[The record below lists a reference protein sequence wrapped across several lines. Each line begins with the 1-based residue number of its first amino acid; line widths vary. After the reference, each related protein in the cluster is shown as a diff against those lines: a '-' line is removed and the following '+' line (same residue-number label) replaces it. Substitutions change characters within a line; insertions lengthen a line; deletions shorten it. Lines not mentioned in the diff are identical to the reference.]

1 MPTTASMLG
10 VRNSFDPRENI
21 DGGVRHLRGLMDRF
35 PLPLAIAAY
44 NAGERAVVPEVEH
57 KEGEEFHKLTL
68 TEKAMER
75 LAVET
80 APVREEKVEGAAE
93 GGAARLVVPY
103 SALIY
108 VADGSAF
115 VYTSPAPRV
124 FLRQPVEVDYIEG
137 DTVVLKSGPP
147 PGTQVASVG
156 ATELF
161 GTEFGVGH

>member
-1 MPTTASMLG
+1 M
-10 VRNSFDPRENI
+10 
-21 DGGVRHLRGLMDRF
+21 RHTIHITVAL
-35 PLPLAIAAY
+35 IAAASLQLTGC
-44 NAGERAVVPEVEH
+44 NDKAGGYTKVEPAEVEH
-57 KEGEEFHKLTL
+57 KEGEEFHKMTL

-80 APVREEKVEGAAE
+80 APVREDKVEGA
-93 GGAARLVVPY
+93 AARLVVPY

-137 DTVVLKSGPP
+137 DMVVLKSGPA